1 MKSRF
6 LCVTPGMEGFF
17 YDLLQAAKKIGY
29 MLSRWGVRVF
39 LDCECVEF
47 VTAG

>member
-17 YDLLQAAKKIGY
+17 YDLLRAAKKNRVYAFTVGCE
-29 MLSRWGVRVF
+29 GVPR
-39 LDCECVEF
+39 L
-47 VTAG
+47 